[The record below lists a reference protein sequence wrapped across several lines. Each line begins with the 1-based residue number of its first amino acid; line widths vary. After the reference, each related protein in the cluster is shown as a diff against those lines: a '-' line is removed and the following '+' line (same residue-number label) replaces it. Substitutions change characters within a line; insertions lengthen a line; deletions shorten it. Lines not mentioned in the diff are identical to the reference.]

1 MTPEK
6 IDNVILVL
14 SSIVTL
20 LTPLLLS
27 LSIALEW
34 IDSFIR

>member
-1 MTPEK
+1 MTAEK
-6 IDNVILVL
+6 TDNIILVL